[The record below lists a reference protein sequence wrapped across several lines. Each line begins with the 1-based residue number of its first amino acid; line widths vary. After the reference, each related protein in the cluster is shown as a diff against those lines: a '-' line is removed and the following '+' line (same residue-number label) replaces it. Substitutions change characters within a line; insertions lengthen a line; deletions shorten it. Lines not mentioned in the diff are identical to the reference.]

1 MEIQKAVQ
9 EMDDASEKRN
19 YVVKRPVDAQA
30 RQTLMLMPLRY
41 LRKAQQ
47 HLQKQI
53 VLVRRQELQRLQPY
67 WQV

>member
-19 YVVKRPVDAQA
+19 YVVKRPVDAQV
-30 RQTLMLMPLRY
+30 RQTPMLMPLRY

-47 HLQKQI
+47 RLQKQI
-53 VLVRRQELQRLQPY
+53 VLERRQELQRLQPY